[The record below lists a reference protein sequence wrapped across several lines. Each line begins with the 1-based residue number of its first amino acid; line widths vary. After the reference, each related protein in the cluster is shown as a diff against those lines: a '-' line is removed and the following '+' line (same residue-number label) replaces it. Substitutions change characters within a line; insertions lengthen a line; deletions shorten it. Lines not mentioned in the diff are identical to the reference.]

1 MDCASPSRRSSFL
14 GSLRRAKSDAF
25 SATIILDELYASSFK
40 RSAQRGFV
48 SGRYW
53 DFPVNDLHPTDSC
66 YADF

>member
-1 MDCASPSRRSSFL
+1 L
-14 GSLRRAKSDAF
+14 GGAKSDAF
-25 SATIILDELYASSFK
+25 SATIVLDELYASSFK

-66 YADF
+66 YTDL